1 MLEYTNEE
9 FGRIRVEL
17 ITSKTYFY
25 AADVCRILG
34 KGTWTGTYTQRYAG
48 KEHIKQIKN
57 GLKKANL
64 IDFDGVMNLCEKAQ
78 AKTSNLLREVAER
91 ITFYV
96 EILEE
101 SFNGTRY
108 LPLFKDEQQDYENAA
123 GDFKVF
129 HHPIFGKIRATLIDE
144 NMYFYSTDIC
154 RALGFKRYGSVYTNR
169 YAGEEN
175 LKQIVSESMRGTRC
189 INVIRIAGVRNLCQ
203 RSKLAPDTISDF
215 SNWLHNATK
224 QEKESEMSQAEKKP
238 VEEKPL
244 EIEGN
249 EHSDNESIPLAKAN
263 SYTTKEPILM
273 EEVQQELEEHE
284 EIKEEETME
293 SNAMK
298 IFHNSEFGDIRT
310 EIINGEP
317 WFCLSDV
324 CKALL
329 INNPSQIKTR
339 LNEAGIITNEVGVR
353 TGLKSDGTP
362 SIQKMSMLFVNE
374 ANLYKTIFQ
383 SRKESAERFTDWV
396 TSEVLPSIRKTGS
409 YQKPDQAAEPLNT
422 FEQIRL
428 LATGTTELA
437 QQVTHLS
444 EEVTELK
451 TDMPLYGCEIDE
463 VQQHVKRKGVQ
474 CLGGK
479 DSEAYADGSIRSQVY
494 KDIYSQLKREYGCV
508 STYKSIK
515 RKYIADVHDFID
527 CYQLPTVLE
536 EQITAANAQQR
547 LF

>member
-25 AADVCRILG
+25 AVDVCRILG

-64 IDFDGVMNLCEKAQ
+64 VDLDGVMNLCEKAQ
-78 AKTSNLLREVAER
+78 AKTSNLLMSVAER
-91 ITFYV
+91 INYNVMF
-96 EILEE
+96 LEE
-101 SFNGTRY
+101 SFTGTRY
-108 LPLFKDEQQDYENAA
+108 LPLCKEEQQGYENVA

-129 HHPIFGKIRATLIDE
+129 YHPIFWKVRAMLIDE
-144 NMYFYSTDIC
+144 NVYFYATDIC
-154 RALGFKRYGSVYTNR
+154 NALGFKRYGSTYANR

-175 LKQIVSESMRGTRC
+175 LKQIVHESMRGMRC
-189 INVIRIAGVRNLCQ
+189 INVINVAGISNLCK
-203 RSKLAPDTISDF
+203 RSKLEEESLANFLEWVGIMC
-215 SNWLHNATK
+215 NAMKPKT
-224 QEKESEMSQAEKKP
+224 EEKP
-238 VEEKPL
+238 VEE
-244 EIEGN
+244 
-249 EHSDNESIPLAKAN
+249 IPLAKAN
-263 SYTTKEPILM
+263 SYIVKEPILM
-273 EEVQQELEEHE
+273 EEVKQGLEEHE

-298 IFHNSEFGDIRT
+298 IFSNPEFGDIRT
-310 EIINGEP
+310 EVIDGEP
-317 WFCLSDV
+317 WFVGKDV
-324 CKALL
+324 AEALGYSNPRKALGDHVD
-329 INNPSQIKTR
+329 S
-339 LNEAGIITNEVGVR
+339 ED
-353 TGLKSDGTP
+353 KSDGVTIRD
-362 SIQKMSMLFVNE
+362 SIGREQQPTLINE
-374 ANLYKTIFQ
+374 SGLYSLILGSKLPTA
-383 SRKESAERFTDWV
+383 KRFKHWV
-396 TSEVLPSIRKTGS
+396 TSEVLPTIRKTGG
-409 YQKPDQAAEPLNT
+409 YQQTPPLT
-422 FEQIRL
+422 TAGQIQL
-428 LATGTTELA
+428 IAKGYVELE
-437 QQVTHLS
+437 QQVATLGA
-444 EEVTELK
+444 EVTELK

>member
-9 FGRIRVEL
+9 LGRIRVEL

-64 IDFDGVMNLCEKAQ
+64 IDLDGVMNLCEKAQ
-78 AKTSNLLREVAER
+78 AKTSNLLMSVAER
-91 ITFYV
+91 INYNVTF
-96 EILEE
+96 LEE
-101 SFNGTRY
+101 SFTGTRY
-108 LPLFKDEQQDYENAA
+108 LPLFKSEQQDYENGA

-129 HHPIFGKIRATLIDE
+129 YHPIFWKVRAMLIGE
-144 NMYFYSTDIC
+144 NVYFYATDIC
-154 RALGFKRYGSVYTNR
+154 NALGFKRYGSTYANR

-175 LKQIVSESMRGTRC
+175 LKQIVHESMRGMRC
-189 INVIRIAGVRNLCQ
+189 INVINVAGISNLCK
-203 RSKLAPDTISDF
+203 RSKLEEESL
-215 SNWLHNATK
+215 SNFLEWVDIMCNAMK
-224 QEKESEMSQAEKKP
+224 PKPEEKP
-238 VEEKPL
+238 VEE
-244 EIEGN
+244 
-249 EHSDNESIPLAKAN
+249 IPLAKAN
-263 SYTTKEPILM
+263 SYIAKEPILM

-284 EIKEEETME
+284 EIEEEETME

-298 IFHNSEFGDIRT
+298 IFSNPEFGDIRT
-310 EIINGEP
+310 EVIDGEP

-396 TSEVLPSIRKTGS
+396 TSEVLPSIRKTGG
-409 YQKPDQAAEPLNT
+409 YQQTPPLT
-422 FEQIRL
+422 TAGQIQL
-428 LATGTTELA
+428 IAKGYVELE
-437 QQVTHLS
+437 QQVATLGA
-444 EEVTELK
+444 EVTELK

>member
-1 MLEYTNEE
+1 MLEYITEE
-9 FGRIRVEL
+9 VGRIRTEK
-17 ITSKTYFY
+17 INFIPYFY
-25 AADVCRILG
+25 AADICRILG
-34 KGTWTGTYTQRYAG
+34 KGTWTGTYAQRYAG

-64 IDFDGVMNLCEKAQ
+64 VDLDGVMNLCKKAQ
-78 AKTSNLLREVAER
+78 AKTSNLLMGVANR
-91 ITFYV
+91 IHYDV
-96 EILEE
+96 AYLED
-101 SFNGTRY
+101 SSSGTIY
-108 LPLFKDEQQDYENAA
+108 LPLFKGEQQDYENDA

-129 HHPIFGKIRATLIDE
+129 HHAIFGKIRATLIDE

-189 INVIRIAGVRNLCQ
+189 INVISIAGVRNLCQ
-203 RSKLAPDTISDF
+203 RSKLSPDTISDF
-215 SNWLHNATK
+215 LNWLHNATK
-224 QEKESEMSQAEKKP
+224 QGKKSDATDRGKP
-238 VEEKPL
+238 EEAVEKPL
-244 EIEGN
+244 EETAEGKVDALF
-249 EHSDNESIPLAKAN
+249 EKAVEN
-263 SYTTKEPILM
+263 LKNK
-273 EEVQQELEEHE
+273 V
-284 EIKEEETME
+284 EEEKATVE
-293 SNAMK
+293 EKQTVNSSLTV
-298 IFHNSEFGDIRT
+298 FENSEFGEIRT
-310 EIINGEP
+310 EVINGEP
-317 WFCLSDV
+317 WFVGKDV
-324 CKALL
+324 AEALGYSNASKAIGDHVESEDKGVTKCYTLGGNQDLTIINESGLYSL
-329 INNPSQIKTR
+329 ILGSKLPTAK
-339 LNEAGIITNEVGVR
+339 
-353 TGLKSDGTP
+353 
-362 SIQKMSMLFVNE
+362 
-374 ANLYKTIFQ
+374 
-383 SRKESAERFTDWV
+383 RFKHWV

-409 YQKPDQAAEPLNT
+409 YQQTPPLT
-422 FEQIRL
+422 TAEQIQL
-428 LATGTTELA
+428 IAKGCVELT
-437 QQVTHLS
+437 QQVATLGA
-444 EEVTELK
+444 EVTELK

-536 EQITAANAQQR
+536 EQIMAANAQQR

>member
-129 HHPIFGKIRATLIDE
+129 HHPIFGKIRATLINE

-189 INVIRIAGVRNLCQ
+189 INVISIAGVRNLCQ

-224 QEKESEMSQAEKKP
+224 QEKESEMSQAEEKP

-244 EIEGN
+244 EIEVN
-249 EHSDNESIPLAKAN
+249 EHSDNASIPLAKAN

-298 IFHNSEFGDIRT
+298 IFSNPEFGDIRT
-310 EIINGEP
+310 EVINGEP

-324 CKALL
+324 CKALEL
-329 INNPSQIKTR
+329 EQVSRVKTR
-339 LNEAGIITNEVGVR
+339 LNLNGVTTSKVIDSMGRNQEAT
-353 TGLKSDGTP
+353 
-362 SIQKMSMLFVNE
+362 FVNE

-396 TSEVLPSIRKTGS
+396 AGEVLPSIRKTGS
-409 YQKPDQAAEPLNT
+409 YQKPDPTAEPLNT

>member
-1 MLEYTNEE
+1 MNE
-9 FGRIRVEL
+9 
-17 ITSKTYFY
+17 
-25 AADVCRILG
+25 
-34 KGTWTGTYTQRYAG
+34 
-48 KEHIKQIKN
+48 
-57 GLKKANL
+57 
-64 IDFDGVMNLCEKAQ
+64 
-78 AKTSNLLREVAER
+78 
-91 ITFYV
+91 
-96 EILEE
+96 
-101 SFNGTRY
+101 FN
-108 LPLFKDEQQDYENAA
+108 
-123 GDFKVF
+123 
-129 HHPIFGKIRATLIDE
+129 HPIFGKVRTTLIDG
-144 NMYFYSTDIC
+144 NVYFYATDIC
-154 RALGFKRYGSVYTNR
+154 NALGFKGYGSTYTHR
-169 YAGEEN
+169 YVQEEH
-175 LKQIVSESMRGTRC
+175 LKQITVESTRGTRC
-189 INVIRIAGVRNLCQ
+189 INVISVEGVSSLCK
-203 RSKLAPDTISDF
+203 RSKLITEAAFSF
-215 SNWLHNATK
+215 SNWFNTMCYATK
-224 QEKESEMSQAEKKP
+224 YGKTPEKPKA
-238 VEEKPL
+238 EEKM
-244 EIEGN
+244 E
-249 EHSDNESIPLAKAN
+249 AA
-263 SYTTKEPILM
+263 
-273 EEVQQELEEHE
+273 EEVKQVSSDEPQELEEHE

-362 SIQKMSMLFVNE
+362 SIQKMPMLFVNE

-409 YQKPDQAAEPLNT
+409 YQQTPPLT
-422 FEQIRL
+422 TAGQIQL
-428 LATGTTELA
+428 IAKGYVELE
-437 QQVTHLS
+437 QQVATLGA
-444 EEVTELK
+444 EVTELK

>member
-1 MLEYTNEE
+1 MLEYITEE
-9 FGRIRVEL
+9 VGRIRTEK
-17 ITSKTYFY
+17 INFIPYFY
-25 AADVCRILG
+25 AADICRILG
-34 KGTWTGTYTQRYAG
+34 KGTWTGTYAQRYAG

-64 IDFDGVMNLCEKAQ
+64 VDLDGVMNLCEKAQ
-78 AKTSNLLREVAER
+78 AKTSNLLMGVANR
-91 ITFYV
+91 IHYDV
-96 EILEE
+96 AYLED
-101 SFNGTRY
+101 SPSGTIY
-108 LPLFKDEQQDYENAA
+108 LPLFKGEQQDYENDA

-129 HHPIFGKIRATLIDE
+129 HHAIFGKIRATLIAE

-189 INVIRIAGVRNLCQ
+189 INVISIAGVRNLCQ
-203 RSKLAPDTISDF
+203 RSKLSPDTISDF

-224 QEKESEMSQAEKKP
+224 QEKEPEKPRAEEKP
-238 VEEKPL
+238 VEE
-244 EIEGN
+244 
-249 EHSDNESIPLAKAN
+249 IPLAKAN
-263 SYTTKEPILM
+263 RYIAKEPILM
-273 EEVQQELEEHE
+273 EEVKQELEEHE

-298 IFHNSEFGDIRT
+298 IFSNPEFGDIRT

-317 WFCLSDV
+317 WFCLKDV
-324 CKALL
+324 CKALE
-329 INNPSQIKTR
+329 IANAVNVKNR
-339 LNEAGIITNEVGVR
+339 LTPKGVR
-353 TGLKSDGTP
+353 TMDTLTAGGKQGLT
-362 SIQKMSMLFVNE
+362 FVDE

-409 YQKPDQAAEPLNT
+409 YQQVPPLTAAE
-422 FEQIRL
+422 QIQL
-428 LATGTTELA
+428 IAKGCVELA
-437 QQVTHLS
+437 QQVGTLGA
-444 EEVTELK
+444 EVTKLK

>member
-78 AKTSNLLREVAER
+78 AKTSNLLMSVAER
-91 ITFYV
+91 INYNVMF
-96 EILEE
+96 LEE
-101 SFNGTRY
+101 SFTGTRY
-108 LPLFKDEQQDYENAA
+108 LPFYKDEQQGYENGA

-129 HHPIFGKIRATLIDE
+129 YHPIFWKVRAMLIGE
-144 NMYFYSTDIC
+144 NVYFYATDIC
-154 RALGFKRYGSVYTNR
+154 NALGFKRYGSTYANR

-175 LKQIVSESMRGTRC
+175 LKQIVHESMRGMRC
-189 INVIRIAGVRNLCQ
+189 INIINVAGISNLCK
-203 RSKLAPDTISDF
+203 RSKL
-215 SNWLHNATK
+215 
-224 QEKESEMSQAEKKP
+224 EKESLSNFLEWVDIMCNAMKPQAEEKP

-244 EIEGN
+244 EIEAN
-249 EHSDNESIPLAKAN
+249 EHLDNTSIPLAKAN
-263 SYTTKEPILM
+263 SYTVKEPILM
-273 EEVQQELEEHE
+273 EEVQQELEEHGG
-284 EIKEEETME
+284 IKEEETMDE
-293 SNAMK
+293 MK
-298 IFHNSEFGDIRT
+298 IFSNEEFGDIRT
-310 EIINGEP
+310 TIIDDEVWFVGKDVAEALKYENARDALSKHVEAEDKGVAKCDTLGGKQNMTIINESG
-317 WFCLSDV
+317 V
-324 CKALL
+324 YAL
-329 INNPSQIKTR
+329 
-339 LNEAGIITNEVGVR
+339 
-353 TGLKSDGTP
+353 
-362 SIQKMSMLFVNE
+362 
-374 ANLYKTIFQ
+374 IFG
-383 SRKESAERFTDWV
+383 SKLESAKRFKHWV

-428 LATGTTELA
+428 LATGTTKLV

>member
-1 MLEYTNEE
+1 MNE
-9 FGRIRVEL
+9 
-17 ITSKTYFY
+17 
-25 AADVCRILG
+25 
-34 KGTWTGTYTQRYAG
+34 
-48 KEHIKQIKN
+48 
-57 GLKKANL
+57 
-64 IDFDGVMNLCEKAQ
+64 
-78 AKTSNLLREVAER
+78 
-91 ITFYV
+91 
-96 EILEE
+96 
-101 SFNGTRY
+101 FN
-108 LPLFKDEQQDYENAA
+108 
-123 GDFKVF
+123 
-129 HHPIFGKIRATLIDE
+129 HPIFGKVRTTLIDG
-144 NMYFYSTDIC
+144 NVYFYATDIC
-154 RALGFKRYGSVYTNR
+154 NALGFKGYGSTYTHR
-169 YAGEEN
+169 YVQEEH
-175 LKQIVSESMRGTRC
+175 LKQITVESTRGTRC
-189 INVIRIAGVRNLCQ
+189 INVISIAGVRNLCQ
-203 RSKLAPDTISDF
+203 RSKLSPDTISDF

-224 QEKESEMSQAEKKP
+224 QEKEPEKPQAEEKP
-238 VEEKPL
+238 VEE
-244 EIEGN
+244 
-249 EHSDNESIPLAKAN
+249 IPLAKAN
-263 SYTTKEPILM
+263 RYTAKEPILM
-273 EEVQQELEEHE
+273 EEVKQELEEHE

-298 IFHNSEFGDIRT
+298 IFSNPEFGDIRT
-310 EIINGEP
+310 EVINGEP

-324 CKALL
+324 CKALEL
-329 INNPSQIKTR
+329 EQVSRVKAR
-339 LNEAGIITNEVGVR
+339 LNSAGVTTSKVGVQ
-353 TGLKSDGTP
+353 TGLKADGTP
-362 SIQKMSMLFVNE
+362 SIQIVSMSFVNE

-444 EEVTELK
+444 KEVTELK

>member
-1 MLEYTNEE
+1 MLEYITEE
-9 FGRIRVEL
+9 VGRIRTEK
-17 ITSKTYFY
+17 INFIPYFY
-25 AADVCRILG
+25 AADICRILG

-64 IDFDGVMNLCEKAQ
+64 VDLNGVMNLCEKAQ
-78 AKTSNLLREVAER
+78 AKTSNLLMGVANR
-91 ITFYV
+91 IHYDV
-96 EILEE
+96 AYLED
-101 SFNGTRY
+101 SSSGTIY
-108 LPLFKDEQQDYENAA
+108 LPLFKGEQQDYENAA

-129 HHPIFGKIRATLIDE
+129 HHAIFGRVRATLINE

-154 RALGFKRYGSVYTNR
+154 KALGFKRYGSVYTNR

-189 INVIRIAGVRNLCQ
+189 INVVSIAGVRNLCQ

-224 QEKESEMSQAEKKP
+224 QEKEPEMPKA
-238 VEEKPL
+238 EEKT
-244 EIEGN
+244 ET
-249 EHSDNESIPLAKAN
+249 A
-263 SYTTKEPILM
+263 
-273 EEVQQELEEHE
+273 EEVKQVSADEQQELVQQELEEHE

-298 IFHNSEFGDIRT
+298 IFSNPEFGDIRT
-310 EIINGEP
+310 EVINGEV
-317 WFCLSDV
+317 WFVGKDVATALGYERSTKAISDHV
-324 CKALL
+324 DSEDRDEVPIQDSIGRMQNTPIINESGVYAL
-329 INNPSQIKTR
+329 
-339 LNEAGIITNEVGVR
+339 
-353 TGLKSDGTP
+353 
-362 SIQKMSMLFVNE
+362 
-374 ANLYKTIFQ
+374 IFG
-383 SRKESAERFTDWV
+383 SKLESAKRFKHWV

>member
-129 HHPIFGKIRATLIDE
+129 HHPIFGKIRATLINE
-144 NMYFYSTDIC
+144 NMYFYATDIC
-154 RALGFKRYGSVYTNR
+154 NALGFKRYGSVYANR

-189 INVIRIAGVRNLCQ
+189 INVISIAGVRNLCQ
-203 RSKLAPDTISDF
+203 RSKLSPDTISDF

-224 QEKESEMSQAEKKP
+224 QEKEPEMPQAEGIP

-244 EIEGN
+244 EIEV
-249 EHSDNESIPLAKAN
+249 K
-263 SYTTKEPILM
+263 
-273 EEVQQELEEHE
+273 QELEEHE
-284 EIKEEETME
+284 EVKEEETME

-298 IFHNSEFGDIRT
+298 IFSNPEFGDIRT
-310 EIINGEP
+310 EVINGEP

-324 CKALL
+324 CKALEL
-329 INNPSQIKTR
+329 EQVSRVKAR
-339 LNEAGIITNEVGVR
+339 LNSAGVTTSKVGVQ
-353 TGLKSDGTP
+353 TGLKADGTP
-362 SIQKMSMLFVNE
+362 SIQIVSMSFVNE

-396 TSEVLPSIRKTGS
+396 AGEVLPSIRKTGS
-409 YQKPDQAAEPLNT
+409 YQQTPPLTAAE
-422 FEQIRL
+422 QIQL
-428 LATGTTELA
+428 IAKGCVELT
-437 QQVTHLS
+437 QQVATLGA
-444 EEVTELK
+444 EVTELK

>member
-108 LPLFKDEQQDYENAA
+108 LPLFKDKQQDYENAA

-129 HHPIFGKIRATLIDE
+129 YHPIFGKIRATLINE
-144 NMYFYSTDIC
+144 NIYFYATDIC
-154 RALGFKRYGSVYTNR
+154 NALGFKRYGSVYANR

-189 INVIRIAGVRNLCQ
+189 INVISIAGVRNLCQ
-203 RSKLAPDTISDF
+203 RSKLSPDTISDF
-215 SNWLHNATK
+215 SNWMHNATK
-224 QEKESEMSQAEKKP
+224 QEKEPEKPQAKEKP

-244 EIEGN
+244 EIEAN
-249 EHSDNESIPLAKAN
+249 EHSDNTSIPLAKAN
-263 SYTTKEPILM
+263 SYTAKEPILM
-273 EEVQQELEEHE
+273 EEVKQELEEHE

-298 IFHNSEFGDIRT
+298 IFSNPEFGDIRT
-310 EIINGEP
+310 EVVDGEP
-317 WFCLSDV
+317 WFCLADV
-324 CKALL
+324 CRALD
-329 INNPSQIKTR
+329 IAQPTKVKER
-339 LNEAGIITNEVGVR
+339 LNAKGVHTIHTLTAG
-353 TGLKSDGTP
+353 GT
-362 SIQKMSMLFVNE
+362 QELLFVNE
-374 ANLYKTIFQ
+374 SNFYKTVFQ
-383 SRKESAERFTDWV
+383 SRKENAERFTDWV

>member
-1 MLEYTNEE
+1 MLEYITEE
-9 FGRIRVEL
+9 VGRIRTEK
-17 ITSKTYFY
+17 INFIPYFY
-25 AADVCRILG
+25 AADICRILG
-34 KGTWTGTYTQRYAG
+34 KGTWTGTYAQRYAG

-64 IDFDGVMNLCEKAQ
+64 VDLDGVMNLCKKAQ
-78 AKTSNLLREVAER
+78 AKTSNLLMGVANR
-91 ITFYV
+91 IHYDAAH
-96 EILEE
+96 LED
-101 SFNGTRY
+101 SSSGTIY
-108 LPLFKDEQQDYENAA
+108 LPLFKGEQQDYENDA

-129 HHPIFGKIRATLIDE
+129 HHPIFGKIRTTLIDK

-154 RALGFKRYGSVYTNR
+154 KALGFKRYGSVYTNR

-189 INVIRIAGVRNLCQ
+189 INVISIAGVRNLCQ
-203 RSKLAPDTISDF
+203 RSKLSPDTISDF

-224 QEKESEMSQAEKKP
+224 QEKEPEKPQAEEKP
-238 VEEKPL
+238 VEE
-244 EIEGN
+244 
-249 EHSDNESIPLAKAN
+249 IPLAKAN
-263 SYTTKEPILM
+263 RYIAKEPILM
-273 EEVQQELEEHE
+273 EEVKQELEEHE

-298 IFHNSEFGDIRT
+298 IFSNPEFGDIRT
-310 EIINGEP
+310 EVINGEP

-362 SIQKMSMLFVNE
+362 SIQKMPMLFVNE

-409 YQKPDQAAEPLNT
+409 YQQVPPLTAAE
-422 FEQIRL
+422 QIQL
-428 LATGTTELA
+428 IAKGCVELT
-437 QQVTHLS
+437 QQVATLGA
-444 EEVTELK
+444 EVTELK

>member
-9 FGRIRVEL
+9 LGKIRVEKIAL
-17 ITSKTYFY
+17 NSFFY
-25 AADVCRILG
+25 AIDICRILG
-34 KGTWTGTYTQRYAG
+34 KEHNSARYTRECASD
-48 KEHIKQIKN
+48 HIKQIKDA
-57 GLKKANL
+57 KKRKVNL
-64 IDFDGVMNLCEKAQ
+64 IDIDGAIKMCDKSNAAT
-78 AKTSNLLREVAER
+78 AKSLRNLLRR
-91 ITFYV
+91 IHYDATY
-96 EILEE
+96 LE
-101 SFNGTRY
+101 
-108 LPLFKDEQQDYENAA
+108 PAQD
-123 GDFKVF
+123 
-129 HHPIFGKIRATLIDE
+129 GKISIH
-144 NMYFYSTDIC
+144 SC
-154 RALGFKRYGSVYTNR
+154 
-169 YAGEEN
+169 
-175 LKQIVSESMRGTRC
+175 
-189 INVIRIAGVRNLCQ
+189 
-203 RSKLAPDTISDF
+203 
-215 SNWLHNATK
+215 
-224 QEKESEMSQAEKKP
+224 KEKP
-238 VEEKPL
+238 VEE
-244 EIEGN
+244 
-249 EHSDNESIPLAKAN
+249 IPLAKAN
-263 SYTTKEPILM
+263 RYVAKEPILM
-273 EEVQQELEEHE
+273 EEVKQELEEHG

-310 EIINGEP
+310 EVINGEP

-324 CKALL
+324 CKALEL
-329 INNPSQIKTR
+329 EQVSRVKAR
-339 LNEAGIITNEVGVR
+339 LNSAGVTTSKVGVQ
-353 TGLKSDGTP
+353 TGLKADGTP
-362 SIQKMSMLFVNE
+362 SIQIVSMSFVNE

-396 TSEVLPSIRKTGS
+396 AGEVLPSIRKTGS

-444 EEVTELK
+444 EEITELK

>member
-1 MLEYTNEE
+1 MLEYITEE
-9 FGRIRVEL
+9 VGRIRTEK
-17 ITSKTYFY
+17 INFIPYFY
-25 AADVCRILG
+25 AADICRILG
-34 KGTWTGTYTQRYAG
+34 KGTWTGTYAQRYAG

-64 IDFDGVMNLCEKAQ
+64 VDLDGVMNLCEKAQ
-78 AKTSNLLREVAER
+78 AKSSNLLMGIANRIHYDVA
-91 ITFYV
+91 Y
-96 EILEE
+96 LED
-101 SFNGTRY
+101 SPSGTIY
-108 LPLFKDEQQDYENAA
+108 LPLFKGEQQDYENDA

-129 HHPIFGKIRATLIDE
+129 HHAIFGKIRATLIDE

-189 INVIRIAGVRNLCQ
+189 INVISTAGVRNLCQ
-203 RSKLAPDTISDF
+203 RSKLSPDTISDF
-215 SNWLHNATK
+215 LNWLHNATK
-224 QEKESEMSQAEKKP
+224 QEKEPENPQAEEKP
-238 VEEKPL
+238 VEE
-244 EIEGN
+244 
-249 EHSDNESIPLAKAN
+249 IPLAKAN
-263 SYTTKEPILM
+263 RYIAKEPILM
-273 EEVQQELEEHE
+273 EEVKQELEEHE
-284 EIKEEETME
+284 KIKEEETME

-298 IFHNSEFGDIRT
+298 IFSNPEFGDIRT
-310 EIINGEP
+310 EVINGEP
-317 WFCLSDV
+317 WFCLKDV
-324 CKALL
+324 CKALE
-329 INNPSQIKTR
+329 IANAVNVKNR
-339 LNEAGIITNEVGVR
+339 LTPKGVR
-353 TGLKSDGTP
+353 TMDTLTAGGKQGLT
-362 SIQKMSMLFVNE
+362 FVDE

-396 TSEVLPSIRKTGS
+396 AGEVLPSIRKTGS
-409 YQKPDQAAEPLNT
+409 YQQTPPLTAAE
-422 FEQIRL
+422 QIQL
-428 LATGTTELA
+428 IAKGCVELT
-437 QQVTHLS
+437 QQVDTLGA
-444 EEVTELK
+444 EVTELK

>member
-1 MLEYTNEE
+1 MLEYITEE
-9 FGRIRVEL
+9 VGRIRTEK
-17 ITSKTYFY
+17 INFIPYFY
-25 AADVCRILG
+25 AADICRILG
-34 KGTWTGTYTQRYAG
+34 KGTWTGTYAQRYAG

-64 IDFDGVMNLCEKAQ
+64 VDLDGVMNLCEKAQ
-78 AKTSNLLREVAER
+78 AKTSNLLMGVANR
-91 ITFYV
+91 IHYDV
-96 EILEE
+96 AYLED
-101 SFNGTRY
+101 SSSGTIY
-108 LPLFKDEQQDYENAA
+108 LPLFKGEQQDYENDA

-129 HHPIFGKIRATLIDE
+129 HHAIFGKIRATLIDD

-189 INVIRIAGVRNLCQ
+189 INVISIAGVRNLCQ
-203 RSKLAPDTISDF
+203 RSKLSPDTISDF

-224 QEKESEMSQAEKKP
+224 QEKKPDATDREKPEEAVKEPLEETAEGKVDALFEKAVENLKNKAEEEKAA
-238 VEEKPL
+238 VEEKQVVDS
-244 EIEGN
+244 N
-249 EHSDNESIPLAKAN
+249 F
-263 SYTTKEPILM
+263 TTF
-273 EEVQQELEEHE
+273 Q
-284 EIKEEETME
+284 
-293 SNAMK
+293 NA
-298 IFHNSEFGDIRT
+298 EFGEIRT
-310 EIINGEP
+310 EVIGGEP
-317 WFCLSDV
+317 WFCLADV
-324 CKALL
+324 CRALEL
-329 INNPSQIKTR
+329 TAKGVKQR
-339 LNEAGIITNEVGVR
+339 LSDEVISNYPIVDTLGRTQEA
-353 TGLKSDGTP
+353 
-362 SIQKMSMLFVNE
+362 LFVNE
-374 ANLYKTIFQ
+374 DGLYDVILE
-383 SRKESAERFTDWV
+383 SRKESARKFRKWV
-396 TSEVLPSIRKTGS
+396 TGEVLPSIRKTGS
-409 YQKPDQAAEPLNT
+409 YQKPLTPL
-422 FEQIRL
+422 EQIQVI
-428 LATGTTELA
+428 AQGTVELA
-437 QQVTHLS
+437 QKVEKLERNSTQLERSLNQLEH
-444 EEVTELK
+444 
-451 TDMPLYGCEIDE
+451 DMPLYGCEIDE

>member
-1 MLEYTNEE
+1 MLEYITEE
-9 FGRIRVEL
+9 VGRIRTEK
-17 ITSKTYFY
+17 INFIPYFY
-25 AADVCRILG
+25 AADICRILG
-34 KGTWTGTYTQRYAG
+34 KGTWTGTYAQRYAG

-64 IDFDGVMNLCEKAQ
+64 VDLDGVMNLCEKAQ
-78 AKTSNLLREVAER
+78 AKTSNLLMGVANR
-91 ITFYV
+91 IHYDV
-96 EILEE
+96 AYLED
-101 SFNGTRY
+101 SPSGTIY
-108 LPLFKDEQQDYENAA
+108 LPLFKGEQQDYENDA

-129 HHPIFGKIRATLIDE
+129 HHAIFGKIRATLIDK

-154 RALGFKRYGSVYTNR
+154 KALGFKRYGSVYTNR

-189 INVIRIAGVRNLCQ
+189 INVISIAGVRNLCQ
-203 RSKLAPDTISDF
+203 RSKLSPDTISDF

-224 QEKESEMSQAEKKP
+224 QEKEPEKPQAEEKP
-238 VEEKPL
+238 VEE
-244 EIEGN
+244 
-249 EHSDNESIPLAKAN
+249 IPLAKAN
-263 SYTTKEPILM
+263 RYIAKEPILM
-273 EEVQQELEEHE
+273 EKAKQELEEHE

-298 IFHNSEFGDIRT
+298 IFSNPEFGDIRT
-310 EIINGEP
+310 EVVDGEP
-317 WFCLSDV
+317 WFVGKDV
-324 CKALL
+324 AEALGYRNPQKALRDHVDDDDKLTERIVLSGQGREAIL
-329 INNPSQIKTR
+329 IS
-339 LNEAGIITNEVGVR
+339 ESGVYA
-353 TGLKSDGTP
+353 L
-362 SIQKMSMLFVNE
+362 
-374 ANLYKTIFQ
+374 IFG
-383 SRKESAERFTDWV
+383 SKLESAKRFKHWV
-396 TSEVLPSIRKTGS
+396 TSEVLPSIRKTGN
-409 YQKPDQAAEPLNT
+409 YQQVPPLTAAE
-422 FEQIRL
+422 QIQL
-428 LATGTTELA
+428 IAKGCVELA
-437 QQVTHLS
+437 QQVGTLGA
-444 EEVTELK
+444 EVTKLK

>member
-78 AKTSNLLREVAER
+78 AKTSNLLMSVAER
-91 ITFYV
+91 INYNVTF
-96 EILEE
+96 LEE
-101 SFNGTRY
+101 SFTGTRY
-108 LPLFKDEQQDYENAA
+108 LPLFKSEQQGYENGA

-129 HHPIFGKIRATLIDE
+129 YHPIFWKVRAMLIGE
-144 NMYFYSTDIC
+144 NVYFYATDIC
-154 RALGFKRYGSVYTNR
+154 NALGFKRYGSTYANR

-175 LKQIVSESMRGTRC
+175 LKQIVHESMRGMRC
-189 INVIRIAGVRNLCQ
+189 INVINVAGISNLCK
-203 RSKLAPDTISDF
+203 RSKLEEESL
-215 SNWLHNATK
+215 SNFLEWVDIMCNAMK
-224 QEKESEMSQAEKKP
+224 PKAEEKP
-238 VEEKPL
+238 VEE
-244 EIEGN
+244 
-249 EHSDNESIPLAKAN
+249 IPLAKAN
-263 SYTTKEPILM
+263 SYIAKEPILM
-273 EEVQQELEEHE
+273 EEVKQELEEHE

-293 SNAMK
+293 SNELNAMK
-298 IFHNSEFGDIRT
+298 IFSNPEFGDIRT

-324 CKALL
+324 CKALEL
-329 INNPSQIKTR
+329 EQVSRVKTR
-339 LNEAGIITNEVGVR
+339 LNLNGVTTSKVIDSMGRNQEAT
-353 TGLKSDGTP
+353 
-362 SIQKMSMLFVNE
+362 FVNE

-409 YQKPDQAAEPLNT
+409 YQQVPPLTAAE
-422 FEQIRL
+422 QIQL
-428 LATGTTELA
+428 IAKGCVELT
-437 QQVTHLS
+437 QQVATLGA
-444 EEVTELK
+444 EVTELK

-536 EQITAANAQQR
+536 EQITVANAQQR

>member
-1 MLEYTNEE
+1 MLEYITEE
-9 FGRIRVEL
+9 VGRIRTEK
-17 ITSKTYFY
+17 INFIPYFY
-25 AADVCRILG
+25 AADICRILG
-34 KGTWTGTYTQRYAG
+34 KGTWTGTYAQRYAG

-64 IDFDGVMNLCEKAQ
+64 VDLDGVMNLCEKAQ
-78 AKTSNLLREVAER
+78 AKTSNLLMGVANR
-91 ITFYV
+91 IHYDV
-96 EILEE
+96 AYLED
-101 SFNGTRY
+101 SPSGTIY
-108 LPLFKDEQQDYENAA
+108 LPLFKGEQQDYENDA

-129 HHPIFGKIRATLIDE
+129 HHAIFGKIRATLIDE

-189 INVIRIAGVRNLCQ
+189 INVISIAGVRNLCQ
-203 RSKLAPDTISDF
+203 RSKLSPDTISDF

-224 QEKESEMSQAEKKP
+224 QEKEPEKPQAEEKP
-238 VEEKPL
+238 VEE
-244 EIEGN
+244 
-249 EHSDNESIPLAKAN
+249 IPLAKAN
-263 SYTTKEPILM
+263 RYIAKEPILM
-273 EEVQQELEEHE
+273 EEVKQELEEHE

-298 IFHNSEFGDIRT
+298 IFSNPEFGEIRT
-310 EIINGEP
+310 EVIDGEP
-317 WFCLSDV
+317 WFVGKDV
-324 CKALL
+324 AEALGYSNPRKALGDHVD
-329 INNPSQIKTR
+329 S
-339 LNEAGIITNEVGVR
+339 ED
-353 TGLKSDGTP
+353 KSDGVTIRD
-362 SIQKMSMLFVNE
+362 SIGREQQPTLINE
-374 ANLYKTIFQ
+374 SGLYSLILGSKLPTA
-383 SRKESAERFTDWV
+383 KRFKHWV

>member
-9 FGRIRVEL
+9 LGRIRVEL

-25 AADVCRILG
+25 AADICRILG

-64 IDFDGVMNLCEKAQ
+64 IDLDVVMNLCEKAQ
-78 AKTSNLLREVAER
+78 AETSNLLWEAAER
-91 ITFYV
+91 INFYV

-108 LPLFKDEQQDYENAA
+108 LPLLKTNSRAMKNAA

-129 HHPIFGKIRATLIDE
+129 HHAIFGRIRATLINE

-154 RALGFKRYGSVYTNR
+154 KALGFQRYGSVYTNR

-175 LKQIVSESMRGTRC
+175 LKQIVSESMRGKRC
-189 INVIRIAGVRNLCQ
+189 INVISFAGVRNLCQ

-224 QEKESEMSQAEKKP
+224 QEKKPEMPKAEEKP

-244 EIEGN
+244 EVEAN
-249 EHSDNESIPLAKAN
+249 EHSDNTSIPLAKAN
-263 SYTTKEPILM
+263 SYIAKEPILM
-273 EEVQQELEEHE
+273 EEVKQELEEHE
-284 EIKEEETME
+284 EIKEEETMDE
-293 SNAMK
+293 MK
-298 IFHNSEFGDIRT
+298 IFSNEEFGDIRT
-310 EIINGEP
+310 TIIDDEVWFVGKDVAEALKYENARDALSKHVEAEDKGVAKCDTLGGKQNMTIINESG
-317 WFCLSDV
+317 V
-324 CKALL
+324 YAL
-329 INNPSQIKTR
+329 
-339 LNEAGIITNEVGVR
+339 
-353 TGLKSDGTP
+353 
-362 SIQKMSMLFVNE
+362 
-374 ANLYKTIFQ
+374 IFG
-383 SRKESAERFTDWV
+383 SKLESAKRFKHWV
-396 TSEVLPSIRKTGS
+396 TSEVLPSIRKTGG
-409 YQKPDQAAEPLNT
+409 YQQTPPLT
-422 FEQIRL
+422 TAGQIQL
-428 LATGTTELA
+428 IAKGYVELE
-437 QQVTHLS
+437 QQVATLGA
-444 EEVTELK
+444 EVTELK

-536 EQITAANAQQR
+536 EQITVANAQQR

>member
-129 HHPIFGKIRATLIDE
+129 HHPIFGKIRATLINE

-189 INVIRIAGVRNLCQ
+189 INVISIAGVRNLCQ
-203 RSKLAPDTISDF
+203 RSKLVPDTISDF

-224 QEKESEMSQAEKKP
+224 QGKKSDATDRGKP
-238 VEEKPL
+238 EEAVEKPL
-244 EIEGN
+244 EETAEGKVDALF
-249 EHSDNESIPLAKAN
+249 EKAVEN
-263 SYTTKEPILM
+263 LKNK
-273 EEVQQELEEHE
+273 V
-284 EIKEEETME
+284 EEEKATVE
-293 SNAMK
+293 EKQTVNSSLTV
-298 IFHNSEFGDIRT
+298 FENSEFGEIRT
-310 EIINGEP
+310 EVINGEP
-317 WFCLSDV
+317 WFVGKDV
-324 CKALL
+324 AEALGYSNASKAIGDHVESEDKGVTKCYTLGGNQDLTIINESGLYSL
-329 INNPSQIKTR
+329 ILGSKLPTAK
-339 LNEAGIITNEVGVR
+339 
-353 TGLKSDGTP
+353 
-362 SIQKMSMLFVNE
+362 
-374 ANLYKTIFQ
+374 
-383 SRKESAERFTDWV
+383 RFKHWV

-409 YQKPDQAAEPLNT
+409 YQQTPPLT
-422 FEQIRL
+422 TAEQIQL
-428 LATGTTELA
+428 IAKGCVELT
-437 QQVTHLS
+437 QQVATLGA
-444 EEVTELK
+444 EVTELK

>member
-25 AADVCRILG
+25 AADVCGILG

-64 IDFDGVMNLCEKAQ
+64 VDLDGVMNLCEKAQ
-78 AKTSNLLREVAER
+78 AKTSNLLMSVAER
-91 ITFYV
+91 INYNVMF
-96 EILEE
+96 LEE
-101 SFNGTRY
+101 SFTGTRY
-108 LPLFKDEQQDYENAA
+108 LPLCKEEQQGYENVA

-129 HHPIFGKIRATLIDE
+129 YHPIFWKVRAMLIDE
-144 NMYFYSTDIC
+144 NVYFYATDIC
-154 RALGFKRYGSVYTNR
+154 NALGFKRYGSTYANR

-175 LKQIVSESMRGTRC
+175 LKQIVHESMRGMRC
-189 INVIRIAGVRNLCQ
+189 INVINVAGISNLCK
-203 RSKLAPDTISDF
+203 RSKL
-215 SNWLHNATK
+215 
-224 QEKESEMSQAEKKP
+224 EEESLANFLEWVGIMCYAMKPKTEEKP
-238 VEEKPL
+238 VEE
-244 EIEGN
+244 
-249 EHSDNESIPLAKAN
+249 IPLAKAN
-263 SYTTKEPILM
+263 SYIAKEPILM
-273 EEVQQELEEHE
+273 EEVKQELEEHGG
-284 EIKEEETME
+284 IKEEETMDE
-293 SNAMK
+293 MK
-298 IFHNSEFGDIRT
+298 IFSNEEFGDIRT
-310 EIINGEP
+310 TIIDDEVWFVGKDVAEALKYENARDALSKHVEAEDKGVAKCDTLGGKQNMTIINESG
-317 WFCLSDV
+317 V
-324 CKALL
+324 YAL
-329 INNPSQIKTR
+329 
-339 LNEAGIITNEVGVR
+339 
-353 TGLKSDGTP
+353 
-362 SIQKMSMLFVNE
+362 
-374 ANLYKTIFQ
+374 IFG
-383 SRKESAERFTDWV
+383 SKLESAKRFKHWV

-409 YQKPDQAAEPLNT
+409 YQQTPPLT
-422 FEQIRL
+422 TAGQIQL
-428 LATGTTELA
+428 IAKGYVELE
-437 QQVTHLS
+437 QQVATLGA
-444 EEVTELK
+444 EVTELK

-536 EQITAANAQQR
+536 EQITVANAQQR

>member
-64 IDFDGVMNLCEKAQ
+64 VDLNGVMNLCEKAQ
-78 AKTSNLLREVAER
+78 AKTSNLLMGVANR
-91 ITFYV
+91 IHYDV
-96 EILEE
+96 AYLED
-101 SFNGTRY
+101 SSSGTIY
-108 LPLFKDEQQDYENAA
+108 LPLFKGEQQDYENAA

-129 HHPIFGKIRATLIDE
+129 HHAIFGRVRATLINE

-154 RALGFKRYGSVYTNR
+154 KALGFKRYGSVYTNR

-189 INVIRIAGVRNLCQ
+189 INVVSIAGVRNLCQ

-224 QEKESEMSQAEKKP
+224 QEKEPEMPKA
-238 VEEKPL
+238 EEKT
-244 EIEGN
+244 ET
-249 EHSDNESIPLAKAN
+249 A
-263 SYTTKEPILM
+263 
-273 EEVQQELEEHE
+273 EEVKQVSADEQQELVQQELEEHE

-298 IFHNSEFGDIRT
+298 IFSNPEFGDIRT
-310 EIINGEP
+310 EVINGEP

-324 CKALL
+324 CKALEL
-329 INNPSQIKTR
+329 TNPSIVKQR
-339 LNEAGIITNEVGVR
+339 LNAKGLSTAYTLTAGGKQE
-353 TGLKSDGTP
+353 L
-362 SIQKMSMLFVNE
+362 LFINE

-409 YQKPDQAAEPLNT
+409 YQQTPPLT
-422 FEQIRL
+422 TVEQIQL
-428 LATGTTELA
+428 IAKGCVELT
-437 QQVTHLS
+437 QQVATLGA
-444 EEVTELK
+444 EVTELK

>member
-1 MLEYTNEE
+1 MLEYITEE
-9 FGRIRVEL
+9 VGRIRTEK
-17 ITSKTYFY
+17 INFIPYFY
-25 AADVCRILG
+25 AADICRILG
-34 KGTWTGTYTQRYAG
+34 KGTWTGTYAQRYAG

-64 IDFDGVMNLCEKAQ
+64 VDLDGVMNLCEKAQ
-78 AKTSNLLREVAER
+78 AKTSNLLMGVANR
-91 ITFYV
+91 IHYDV
-96 EILEE
+96 AYLED
-101 SFNGTRY
+101 SPSGTIY
-108 LPLFKDEQQDYENAA
+108 LPLFKGEQQDYENDA

-129 HHPIFGKIRATLIDE
+129 HHAIFGKIRATLIDE

-189 INVIRIAGVRNLCQ
+189 INVISIAGVRNLCQ
-203 RSKLAPDTISDF
+203 RSKLSPDTISDF

-224 QEKESEMSQAEKKP
+224 QEKEPEKPRAEEKP
-238 VEEKPL
+238 VEE
-244 EIEGN
+244 
-249 EHSDNESIPLAKAN
+249 IPLAKAN
-263 SYTTKEPILM
+263 RYIAKEPILM
-273 EEVQQELEEHE
+273 EEVKQELEEHE

-298 IFHNSEFGDIRT
+298 IFSNPEFGDIRT

-317 WFCLSDV
+317 WFCLKDV
-324 CKALL
+324 CKALE
-329 INNPSQIKTR
+329 IANVVNVKNR
-339 LNEAGIITNEVGVR
+339 LTPKGVR
-353 TGLKSDGTP
+353 TMDTLTAGGKQGLT
-362 SIQKMSMLFVNE
+362 FVDE

-409 YQKPDQAAEPLNT
+409 YQQVPPLTAAE
-422 FEQIRL
+422 QIQL
-428 LATGTTELA
+428 IAKGCVELA
-437 QQVTHLS
+437 QQVGTLGA
-444 EEVTELK
+444 EVTKLK

>member
-1 MLEYTNEE
+1 MLEYITEE
-9 FGRIRVEL
+9 VGRIRVEL

-34 KGTWTGTYTQRYAG
+34 KGTWTGTYAQRYAG

-64 IDFDGVMNLCEKAQ
+64 VDLDGVMNLCKKAQ
-78 AKTSNLLREVAER
+78 AKTSNLLMGVANR
-91 ITFYV
+91 IHYDAAH
-96 EILEE
+96 LED
-101 SFNGTRY
+101 SSSGTIY
-108 LPLFKDEQQDYENAA
+108 LPLFKGEQQDYENDA

-129 HHPIFGKIRATLIDE
+129 YHAIFGKIRATLINE

-154 RALGFKRYGSVYTNR
+154 KALGFKRYGSVYTNR

-189 INVIRIAGVRNLCQ
+189 INVISIAGVRNLCQ
-203 RSKLAPDTISDF
+203 RSKLSPDTISDF

-224 QEKESEMSQAEKKP
+224 QEKEPEKPQAEEKP
-238 VEEKPL
+238 VEE
-244 EIEGN
+244 
-249 EHSDNESIPLAKAN
+249 IPLAKAN
-263 SYTTKEPILM
+263 RYTAKEPILM
-273 EEVQQELEEHE
+273 EEVKQELEEHE
-284 EIKEEETME
+284 EIKEEETMDE
-293 SNAMK
+293 MK
-298 IFHNSEFGDIRT
+298 IFSNEEFGDIRT
-310 EIINGEP
+310 TIIDDEVWFVGKDVAEALKYENARDALSKHVEAEDKGVAKCDTLGGKQNMAIINESG
-317 WFCLSDV
+317 V
-324 CKALL
+324 YAL
-329 INNPSQIKTR
+329 
-339 LNEAGIITNEVGVR
+339 
-353 TGLKSDGTP
+353 
-362 SIQKMSMLFVNE
+362 
-374 ANLYKTIFQ
+374 IFG
-383 SRKESAERFTDWV
+383 SKLESAKRFKHWV

-409 YQKPDQAAEPLNT
+409 YQQVPPLT
-422 FEQIRL
+422 AVEQIQL
-428 LATGTTELA
+428 IAKGCVELA
-437 QQVTHLS
+437 QQVGTLGA
-444 EEVTELK
+444 EVTKLK

>member
-129 HHPIFGKIRATLIDE
+129 HHPIFGKIRATLINE
-144 NMYFYSTDIC
+144 NMYFYATDIC
-154 RALGFKRYGSVYTNR
+154 NALGFKRYGSVYANR

-189 INVIRIAGVRNLCQ
+189 INVISIAGVRNLCQ
-203 RSKLAPDTISDF
+203 RSKLSPDTISDF

-224 QEKESEMSQAEKKP
+224 QEKEPEMPQAEGIP

-244 EIEGN
+244 EIEV
-249 EHSDNESIPLAKAN
+249 K
-263 SYTTKEPILM
+263 
-273 EEVQQELEEHE
+273 QELEEHE

-298 IFHNSEFGDIRT
+298 IFSNPEFGDIRT

-324 CKALL
+324 CKALEL
-329 INNPSQIKTR
+329 TNPSIVKQR
-339 LNEAGIITNEVGVR
+339 LNAKGLSTAYTLTAGGKQE
-353 TGLKSDGTP
+353 L
-362 SIQKMSMLFVNE
+362 LFINE

-409 YQKPDQAAEPLNT
+409 YQQTPPLT
-422 FEQIRL
+422 TVEQIQL
-428 LATGTTELA
+428 IAKGCVELT
-437 QQVTHLS
+437 QQVATLGA
-444 EEVTELK
+444 EVTELK

>member
-108 LPLFKDEQQDYENAA
+108 LPLFKDEQQNYENAA

-129 HHPIFGKIRATLIDE
+129 HHPIFGKIRATLINE

-189 INVIRIAGVRNLCQ
+189 INVISIAGVRNLCQ
-203 RSKLAPDTISDF
+203 RSKLSPDTISDF

-224 QEKESEMSQAEKKP
+224 QEKEPEKP
-238 VEEKPL
+238 LAEEKPA
-244 EIEGN
+244 EE
-249 EHSDNESIPLAKAN
+249 IPLAKAN
-263 SYTTKEPILM
+263 RYVAKEPILM
-273 EEVQQELEEHE
+273 EEVKQELEEHE

-298 IFHNSEFGDIRT
+298 IFSNPEFGEIRT
-310 EIINGEP
+310 EVIDGEP
-317 WFCLSDV
+317 WFVGKDV
-324 CKALL
+324 AEALGYSNPRKALGDHVD
-329 INNPSQIKTR
+329 S
-339 LNEAGIITNEVGVR
+339 ED
-353 TGLKSDGTP
+353 KSDGVTIRD
-362 SIQKMSMLFVNE
+362 SIGREQQPTLINE
-374 ANLYKTIFQ
+374 SGLYSLILGSKLPTA
-383 SRKESAERFTDWV
+383 KRFKHWV

>member
-9 FGRIRVEL
+9 LGKIRVEKIAL
-17 ITSKTYFY
+17 NPFFY
-25 AADVCRILG
+25 AIDICRILG
-34 KGTWTGTYTQRYAG
+34 KEHNSAKYTRECAAD
-48 KEHIKQIKN
+48 HIKQIKDA
-57 GLKKANL
+57 KKRKVNL
-64 IDFDGVMNLCEKAQ
+64 IDIDGAIKMCDKSNAATAKNLR
-78 AKTSNLLREVAER
+78 NLLRR
-91 ITFYV
+91 IHYDATY
-96 EILEE
+96 LE
-101 SFNGTRY
+101 
-108 LPLFKDEQQDYENAA
+108 PAQD
-123 GDFKVF
+123 
-129 HHPIFGKIRATLIDE
+129 GKISIHSCKE
-144 NMYFYSTDIC
+144 
-154 RALGFKRYGSVYTNR
+154 KQV
-169 YAGEEN
+169 EE
-175 LKQIVSESMRGTRC
+175 
-189 INVIRIAGVRNLCQ
+189 
-203 RSKLAPDTISDF
+203 
-215 SNWLHNATK
+215 
-224 QEKESEMSQAEKKP
+224 KP
-238 VEEKPL
+238 VEE
-244 EIEGN
+244 
-249 EHSDNESIPLAKAN
+249 IPLAKAN
-263 SYTTKEPILM
+263 RYVAKEPILM
-273 EEVQQELEEHE
+273 EEVKQELEEHE

-310 EIINGEP
+310 E
-317 WFCLSDV
+317 V
-324 CKALL
+324 
-329 INNPSQIKTR
+329 INNEVWFVGKDVAEILGYGNTRDALGKHVDEEDKNTVAIYDGIKGNPNQVVINESGLYSLILSSKLPSAK
-339 LNEAGIITNEVGVR
+339 
-353 TGLKSDGTP
+353 
-362 SIQKMSMLFVNE
+362 
-374 ANLYKTIFQ
+374 
-383 SRKESAERFTDWV
+383 RFKHWV